1 MPSCAATV
9 PKLVVTSSRP
19 AREPGLKA
27 RRRNQNKPATFESI
41 MTNQTTTT
49 AELSITRP
57 RMIDLLNEDLAGEYQ
72 AIIAYTVYSQVLK
85 GAAYTDIARELE
97 VHAGEE
103 LQHAIQI
110 AKQIDYLG
118 GMPCVTPKLVK
129 TSNDP
134 VEMLRAD
141 LENERVTVGR
151 YRERIRQAEAMGEFA
166 LSEILRG
173 IIVQEQEHEIDLA
186 SALGI
191 EVPPAKV
198 PAVSN
203 GRHQVKSRTASRR

>member
-1 MPSCAATV
+1 M
-9 PKLVVTSSRP
+9 
-19 AREPGLKA
+19 
-27 RRRNQNKPATFESI
+27 NKEH
-41 MTNQTTTT
+41 TT
-49 AELSITRP
+49 ASLSITRKE
-57 RMIDLLNEDLAGEYQ
+57 MIELLNEDLAGEYQ

-97 VHAGEE
+97 AHAGEE
-103 LQHAIQI
+103 LAHAIKI

-118 GMPCVTPKLVK
+118 GMPCVTPKPVK

-166 LSEILRG
+166 LSETLRG
-173 IIVQEQEHEIDLA
+173 IIAQEQEHEIDLA

-191 EVPPAKV
+191 DVPPATE
-198 PAVSN
+198 PANKNSRN
-203 GRHQVKSRTASRR
+203 HVKDSRASRNAPIA